1 MENQDKIVKLPFKES
16 KLIPDKY
23 LEISRESIED
33 IEYNEEKETFSYN
46 PELPSNN
53 FTIPFRNVDDI
64 PKDLFNPLLTKKI
77 TLRMPLNEGNYV
89 RETTHTYSIESLYRP
104 YQMINIQD
112 SLKYI
117 DTLTRDVWDE
127 FISKKQ
133 NYLYTIKDCNLFDEL
148 LRDFDV
154 KKYTKGRKL
163 PTTQITFHANYR

>member
-1 MENQDKIVKLPFKES
+1 MIENQDKIVKLPFKES

-23 LEISRESIED
+23 LEIPQESIED

-104 YQMINIQD
+104 HQMINIQD
-112 SLKYI
+112 SL
-117 DTLTRDVWDE
+117 
-127 FISKKQ
+127 
-133 NYLYTIKDCNLFDEL
+133 
-148 LRDFDV
+148 
-154 KKYTKGRKL
+154 
-163 PTTQITFHANYR
+163 